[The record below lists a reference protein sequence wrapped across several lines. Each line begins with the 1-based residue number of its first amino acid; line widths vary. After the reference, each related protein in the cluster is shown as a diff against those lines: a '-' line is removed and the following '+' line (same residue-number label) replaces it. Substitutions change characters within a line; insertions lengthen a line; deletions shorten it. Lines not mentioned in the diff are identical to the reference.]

1 MRACQSTVCR
11 PIRNQGFLLYKSWR
25 KHWSCCSLWCCGS
38 FLRLHSFTT
47 CPFIQPF
54 GQSLVLRA
62 WLENGLIAVV
72 ARARADLFRPL
83 STRWSGWAMDIQLK
97 PITAE
102 TSSSQEIMVWH
113 WLCTNSVRLQYLIKA
128 TIFAIHRITGSS
140 LQKTFANFATKFF
153 CASSRTSALPRPV
166 HDLFSTSHY
175 HANLLTEC

>member
-1 MRACQSTVCR
+1 MRACQSTVYR
-11 PIRNQGFLLYKSWR
+11 PRCCCIKVGANIEAA
-25 KHWSCCSLWCCGS
+25 CCSLWCCGQLFQAAQLHYTPFYS
-38 FLRLHSFTT
+38 ALFL
-47 CPFIQPF
+47 
-54 GQSLVLRA
+54 SLVLRV
-62 WLENGLIAVV
+62 WLKRSLIAVV
-72 ARARADLFRPL
+72 ARVRADLFRPL